1 MSRQIEIRQPEIIIV
16 GGGPAGLMAA
26 DRLSA
31 CPDLRVTVYDAMPS
45 LGRKFLMAGVGGM
58 NITHSE
64 PGALFLSRYGPRAPE
79 VAPWLADFGPQAI
92 REWMHGLGIE
102 SFVGSS
108 GKVFPR
114 DMKAAPLL
122 RAWLQRLRQRGVR
135 FKVRQRWLGWQG
147 AQADGRLRFQ
157 TPAGEAAVRADA
169 VLFALGGGSWPQLGS
184 DAAWVPVFSAAGVAV
199 QPLKPANCGFTVA
212 WSAYLR
218 ARFAGAAVKAV
229 SACCCVEA
237 GGEADSEASGEG
249 RQGEFNIT
257 GYGVEGSLIYALAAP
272 LRDALLAGQPAVL
285 YLDLLPGRSLADLQ
299 AALAQPRG
307 RDSLANHLRRR
318 AGLSGVKAALL
329 HELLAPESLRDMV
342 ELARRIK
349 CLPLPLIAAR
359 PLGEAISTAG
369 GVAFEAVNADL
380 MLRRHPGVFVAGE
393 MLDWEAPTGGYLLTA
408 CLASG
413 YRAGEGIRRWLG

>member
-1 MSRQIEIRQPEIIIV
+1 MIETGVDAPLNRQIEIVIV

-26 DRLSA
+26 ERLSA
-31 CPDLRVTVYDAMPS
+31 CPNLRVTVHDAMPS
-45 LGRKFLMAGVGGM
+45 PGRKFLMAGVGGM

-64 PGALFLSRYGPRAPE
+64 AGALFLSRYGPRAPE
-79 VAPWLADFGPQAI
+79 VVPWLADFGPQAI

-135 FKVRQRWLGWQG
+135 FKVRHRWLGWQG

-157 TPAGEAAVRADA
+157 APAGEVEVRSDA

-218 ARFAGAAVKAV
+218 ARFAGTAVKAV
-229 SACCCVEA
+229 SASCSEA
-237 GGEADSEASGEG
+237 GGEG

-329 HELLAPESLRDMV
+329 HELLAPESLRDML

-359 PLGEAISTAG
+359 PLDEAISTAG